1 MSVTHRT
8 FDSLSFLSDGLRD
21 ALRRRL
27 RECAGLTL
35 IVLAM
40 LLAAALGS
48 WSVQDPSLS
57 HATNAPVRNLLG
69 LSGAIVSDL
78 LMQLLGIAAVALGL
92 PIAIWG
98 WRLTTPRP
106 LYRERLRLVIWLLA
120 VLLAA
125 SFASC
130 LPRTPSWPLPAGLGG
145 VFGDSLLRLSVAIAG
160 NGVLGLTRIVIGI
173 ITGLGAVVT
182 FAIAIGMAWRGSGED
197 EEGEPEIV
205 ADADDD
211 EHERRTVSLGGIIHG
226 LLSLKSRIARFFTRR
241 TSSRRN
247 VPVVARMRAE
257 PRFENYQ
264 AALRDLED
272 E

>member
-1 MSVTHRT
+1 MSVTDRT

-69 LSGAIVSDL
+69 LTGAVVSDM
-78 LMQLLGIAAVALGL
+78 LMQLLGIAAIALVL
-92 PIAIWG
+92 PIAVWG
-98 WRLTTPRP
+98 WRLITHRP
-106 LYRERLRLVIWLLA
+106 LYRERLRLAIWVLA

-145 VFGDSLLRLSVAIAG
+145 VFGDGLLRCSVLLVGDRA
-160 NGVLGLTRIVIGI
+160 LGLTRLIIGI
-173 ITGLGAVVT
+173 VTGLGAAVS
-182 FAIAIGMAWRGSGED
+182 FAIAIGLAWRGRTED
-197 EEGEPEIV
+197 EEDKAEI
-205 ADADDD
+205 ADDEDD
-211 EHERRTVSLGGIIHG
+211 EEHRTISFGAFTHA
-226 LLSLKSRIARFFTRR
+226 LLSLKSRIGRFFGRRAASQRNASIPTR
-241 TSSRRN
+241 
-247 VPVVARMRAE
+247 ARAE
-257 PRFENYQ
+257 
-264 AALRDLED
+264 
-272 E
+272 